1 MAFYV
6 VCLFFL
12 RHHEHR
18 DNISDSNQLLFLYRH
33 FFSFALINVLIN
45 NGTHFM
51 WLRIKWTTAYIH
63 TYTVIHRLTKMKQM
77 PWVNLYYI
85 PNAIWA
91 ILHGL
96 RKFVSYLL
104 TLLCASHI
112 YKTEISNIRQ
122 FIRCM
127 CVCNMYDRISVYKM
141 KIRKSN
147 LFINFMNCV
156 IIWYKHKSNLTEF
169 SGNSYLR
176 CVLKITTFSHPMK
189 WIYFQRGWPWQRF
202 CVRHVPT
209 VLKTNF
215 HEI

>member
-1 MAFYV
+1 M
-6 VCLFFL
+6 
-12 RHHEHR
+12 EHILC
-18 DNISDSNQLLFLYRH
+18 DCE
-33 FFSFALINVLIN
+33 
-45 NGTHFM
+45 
-51 WLRIKWTTAYIH
+51 WTTAYIYRN
-63 TYTVIHRLTKMKQM
+63 TPTDKNETNALSQFVLQS
-77 PWVNLYYI
+77 
-85 PNAIWA
+85 NAIWA

-176 CVLKITTFSHPMK
+176 CVLKITTFSHPIK
-189 WIYFQRGWPWQRF
+189 WISFQWGWPWQRF

-209 VLKTNF
+209 VLNTNF
-215 HEI
+215 HGI

>member
-1 MAFYV
+1 MLCVYSFYGTM
-6 VCLFFL
+6 
-12 RHHEHR
+12 
-18 DNISDSNQLLFLYRH
+18 NIETIYPILINYYSYIDI

-63 TYTVIHRLTKMKQM
+63 TYIVIHRLTKMKQM

-156 IIWYKHKSNLTEF
+156 IIWYKHKSNVTEF

-189 WIYFQRGWPWQRF
+189 WIFSSDAGRDNGF
-202 CVRHVPT
+202 V
-209 VLKTNF
+209 
-215 HEI
+215 